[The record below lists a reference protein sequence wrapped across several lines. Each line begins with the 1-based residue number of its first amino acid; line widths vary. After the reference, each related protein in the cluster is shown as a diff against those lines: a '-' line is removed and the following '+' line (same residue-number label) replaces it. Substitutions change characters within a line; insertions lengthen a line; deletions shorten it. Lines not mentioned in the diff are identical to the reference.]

1 MAYATGSSWAHNGAN
16 DDARGVRRLPPE
28 IPAADEPQRLAR
40 LYALAVLDT
49 GAEPVFDA
57 IARMAGEICG
67 TPAAALGL
75 VDDRRTWFKASIGC
89 ASVAEMPRGTSFCS
103 HTIAGVGL
111 FEVPDAAGDPRFAG
125 NPLAAGKAGIRFYAG
140 VPLVL
145 SCGTRVGTLCV
156 MDRQPRRLDP
166 VHAGL
171 LHALARVA
179 AEALAARPVP
189 AAAVPAQAITERLQ
203 QRLAEGERFVHQI
216 TDSLPVRISYLD
228 RELRYRFVNVTH
240 CQRFGRSR
248 EEIIGH
254 TRAEMSGRP
263 DRVIDGHAA
272 AALGGRP
279 QRFEYDENGADGPR
293 RIEVQMVPDVAED
306 GTVRGFYAT
315 GIDIT
320 ERAAA
325 ASALRELTA
334 IFDNTTDY
342 VVQADGR
349 GRITYMNPAVRWAT
363 GLGAEE
369 PVAHRN
375 FSEFI
380 TPETR
385 ALFESTINTAVAR
398 RGIWVGDTT
407 VVVEGPRIVPVSHM
421 VLAHRDAQGRIARY
435 SSVMR
440 DISAQAQARE
450 QLQRQTAALRSVIE
464 AIPAI
469 VAVIGSDQRY
479 RFVNRAY
486 ERWTGSARDGIVGRT
501 MREALGPSQ
510 YERSRERIERVL
522 RGESLS
528 FEKEYPGRHSGSHLS
543 ISYVPLWLEDGT
555 VDGFVSMSQDITRHR
570 QEEVRLLQLSQ
581 RDALTGLLNRAGI
594 EHALRHTANGGEGKD
609 VALLYIDL
617 DRFKPVNDRYGHAVG
632 DRVLQ
637 IFAQRLLGLVR
648 PADHVGRLGGDE
660 FAIVLCGVHQITHA
674 SKVAEKVVEATDRL
688 FEVESLRLSVGASVG
703 VAFGLAGAGP
713 KDLADFLARGDAM
726 LYRAKEAGRGRH
738 VEEAS

>member
-1 MAYATGSSWAHNGAN
+1 M
-16 DDARGVRRLPPE
+16 PPE
-28 IPAADEPQRLAR
+28 ISAADEPHRLAR

-57 IARMAGEICG
+57 IARMAAEVCG

-75 VDDRRTWFKASIGC
+75 VDDRRTWFKAAIGC
-89 ASVAEMPRGTSFCS
+89 ASVVEMPRDTSFCS
-103 HTIAGVGL
+103 HTIAGDGL
-111 FEVPDAAGDPRFAG
+111 FEVPDTAGDPRFAG
-125 NPLAAGKAGIRFYAG
+125 NPLVTSEAGVRFHAG

-145 SCGTRVGTLCV
+145 SCGARVGTLCV
-156 MDRQPRRLDP
+156 MDRRPRRLDTQQ
-166 VHAGL
+166 AGL
-171 LHALARVA
+171 LRSLARVA
-179 AEALAARPVP
+179 AEALAARPVAGSAGP
-189 AAAVPAQAITERLQ
+189 QEDITERRLLQ
-203 QRLAEGERFVHQI
+203 QRLADGERFVHQI
-216 TDSLPVRISYLD
+216 TDSLPVRISYID
-228 RELRYRFVNVTH
+228 RDQRYRFVNVAH
-240 CQRFGRSR
+240 CQRFGHSR
-248 EEIIGH
+248 EEIIGR
-254 TRAEMSGRP
+254 TRAEMLGRA
-263 DRVIDGHAA
+263 DRIIDGHAA
-272 AALGGRP
+272 AALAGQP
-279 QRFEYDENGADGPR
+279 QRFEYDESGADGPR
-293 RIEVQMVPDVAED
+293 RIEVQMVPDVAAD

-315 GIDIT
+315 GVDIT

-325 ASALRELTA
+325 SRALRELTA

-342 VVQADGR
+342 VVQADGQ
-349 GRITYMNPAVRWAT
+349 GRIIYMNPAVRWAT

-375 FSEFI
+375 FAEFI

-385 ALFESTINTAVAR
+385 ALFSDTINTAVAR
-398 RGIWVGDTT
+398 RGVWVGDTT
-407 VVVEGPRIVPVSHM
+407 VVVEGPRTVPVSHM
-421 VLAHRDAQGRIARY
+421 VLAHRDALGRIVRY

-469 VAVIGSDQRY
+469 VAVIGNDQRY

-486 ERWTGSARDGIVGRT
+486 ERWTGAARDSIVGRT
-501 MREALGPSQ
+501 MREALGPLQ
-510 YERSRERIERVL
+510 YERSRERVERVL

-528 FEKEYPGRHSGSHLS
+528 FEKDYPGRHTGSHLS
-543 ISYVPLWLEDGT
+543 ISYAPLWLEDGT

-594 EHALRHTANGGEGKD
+594 EHALRQTADGGNAKG

-617 DRFKPVNDRYGHAVG
+617 DRFKPVNDHYGHAVG

-674 SKVAEKVVEATDRL
+674 SKVAEKVVEATDRP
-688 FEVESLRLSVGASVG
+688 FEVEDLQLSVGVSVG
-703 VAFGLAGAGP
+703 VAFGLEGAGP
-713 KDLADFLARGDAM
+713 KNLADFLARGDAM

-738 VEEAS
+738 MQEAG